1 MTLAGQWRQ
10 PVIKKQDVTVTDN
23 YISVSGKVYKYGSK
37 KLVTKGTLLVYLQTK
52 DSLNTFLKVPVKDD
66 GSVKLDG
73 LVFDDS
79 ARFNYQSDDKKMGK
93 IEFAL
98 EPPKEIKPF
107 PFTIPSDLM
116 LPVDKILIAKP
127 EVKKEL
133 TIAKTYTEKTK
144 EEYKLLEGVTVR
156 AVRKRPVEV
165 LNKRYTSGLFSSMGN
180 VHVLDL
186 VNEPPHGGQNIL
198 QYLQGRI
205 AGLRID
211 WRGGNSYSL
220 TTSRAMSITGGLI
233 PVQIFLN
240 EMEADVQQLLAVSV
254 KDIAL
259 VKYFPAGSN
268 AMIGFGISGKL
279 AIYTKKIEDY
289 TPAELGQ
296 YNFFFVDGYTPT
308 SEFTIPDYSKGI
320 HTNEDKR
327 QTLYWNPDIFITS
340 DSKEAKIRF
349 FNSDNA
355 TKFKVVIQGY
365 TYDGRFID
373 FEKIIE

>member
-1 MTLAGQWRQ
+1 M
-10 PVIKKQDVTVTDN
+10 
-23 YISVSGKVYKYGSK
+23 
-37 KLVTKGTLLVYLQTK
+37 
-52 DSLNTFLKVPVKDD
+52 
-66 GSVKLDG
+66 
-73 LVFDDS
+73 
-79 ARFNYQSDDKKMGK
+79 
-93 IEFAL
+93 
-98 EPPKEIKPF
+98 
-107 PFTIPSDLM
+107 
-116 LPVDKILIAKP
+116 
-127 EVKKEL
+127 
-133 TIAKTYTEKTK
+133 
-144 EEYKLLEGVTVR
+144 EGIIT
-156 AVRKRPVEV
+156 
-165 LNKRYTSGLFSSMGN
+165 
-180 VHVLDL
+180 
-186 VNEPPHGGQNIL
+186 
-198 QYLQGRI
+198 
-205 AGLRID
+205 
-211 WRGGNSYSL
+211 SL

-259 VKYFPAGSN
+259 VKYFPAGTN

-308 SEFTIPDYSKGI
+308 KEFTIPDYSKGI